1 MRIEPGS
8 TKRNLEEATKAQRT
22 AIVDEEERRRRT
34 REKVRRFRANQADGE
49 RQAELDTN
57 RYQHQQARSNQTD
70 EERQAERDT
79 DRHQHQ
85 QARSNQTDG
94 ERQAH
99 RDATRHH
106 IQQLRSNQTDGERQ
120 AERDTDRW
128 RKQQRRMWARARL
141 ERDHIGPEIPTG
153 ALTHNGAR
161 PVACPLIKVAQ
172 FQWHGVC
179 GNWPFEM
186 PTLLGRCR

>member
-34 REKVRRFRANQADGE
+34 REKVRHFRANQADGE
-49 RQAELDTN
+49 RQAD
-57 RYQHQQARSNQTD
+57 RDAAGHHIQQLRS
-70 EERQAERDT
+70 
-79 DRHQHQ
+79 H
-85 QARSNQTDG
+85 QTDG
-94 ERQAH
+94 ERQAD
-99 RDATRHH
+99 RDAARHH